1 MAEST
6 NEELKNEGV
15 LSISSREGND
25 SVFYDVGKRR
35 IWRTLDFHLLPLVS
49 LLYLMSF
56 L

>member
-6 NEELKNEGV
+6 KEELKNEGV
-15 LSISSREGND
+15 LSTSSREGNV
-25 SVFYDVGKRR
+25 SVFYDVGKRH
-35 IWRTLDFHLLPLVS
+35 IWRTLDFHLLPFVT